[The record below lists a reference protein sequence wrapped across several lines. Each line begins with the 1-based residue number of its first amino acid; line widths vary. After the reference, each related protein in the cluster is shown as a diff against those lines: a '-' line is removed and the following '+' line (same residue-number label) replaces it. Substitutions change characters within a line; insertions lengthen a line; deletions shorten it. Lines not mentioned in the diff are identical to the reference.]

1 MHFRKATRA
10 DLPAIVHLLAQDIL
24 GQKREA
30 YQDPLPNSY
39 YEAFD
44 RIDADPNQ
52 ELIVAENANQ
62 EVIGTLQL
70 TILPG
75 LSYQGSSRAL
85 IEAVRVRED
94 HRGSGIGGELLQWT
108 IKRARARG
116 ARMLQLTSDKQR
128 VDAVRFYEKLGF
140 KATHEG
146 LKMFL

>member
-1 MHFRKATRA
+1 MNFRKATRT
-10 DLPAIVHLLAQDIL
+10 DLPAIVRLLAQDML
-24 GQKREA
+24 GQQREA
-30 YQDPLPNSY
+30 YQDPLPTSY
-39 YEAFD
+39 HEAFD

-52 ELIVAENANQ
+52 ELIVVENADR

-70 TILPG
+70 TILPY
-75 LSYQGSSRAL
+75 LTYQGSSRAL

-94 HRGSGIGGELLQWT
+94 HRGGGIGGELLRWA
-108 IKRARARG
+108 IARARARG

-140 KATHEG
+140 KASHEG

>member
-1 MHFRKATRA
+1 MHFRKAMRA
-10 DLPAIVHLLAQDIL
+10 DLPAIVHLLAQDML
-24 GQKREA
+24 GQKRED
-30 YQDPLPNSY
+30 YRDPLPNSY

-52 ELIVAENANQ
+52 ELIVAEHTNG

-70 TILPG
+70 TILPS
-75 LSYQGSSRAL
+75 LTYQGSSRAL

-94 HRGSGIGGELLQWT
+94 QRGAGIGGELLQWA
-108 IKRARARG
+108 IGRARERG

-128 VDAVRFYEKLGF
+128 ADAVRFYEKLGF
-140 KATHEG
+140 TASHEG

>member
-10 DLPAIVHLLAQDIL
+10 DLPAIVHLLAQDML
-24 GQKREA
+24 GQKRED
-30 YQDPLPNSY
+30 YRDPLPNSY
-39 YEAFD
+39 HEAFD

-52 ELIVAENANQ
+52 ELIVAEQ
-62 EVIGTLQL
+62 TDGEVIGTLQL
-70 TILPG
+70 TILPN

-94 HRGSGIGGELLQWT
+94 QRGAGIGGELLQWA
-108 IKRARARG
+108 IGRARERG

-128 VDAVRFYEKLGF
+128 TDAVRFYEKLGF
-140 KATHEG
+140 KASHEG

>member
-10 DLPAIVHLLAQDIL
+10 DLPAIVRLLAQDML
-24 GQKREA
+24 GQQREA
-30 YQDPLPNSY
+30 YQDPLPTSY
-39 YEAFD
+39 HEAFD

-52 ELIVAENANQ
+52 ELIVAENADR

-70 TILPG
+70 TILPY
-75 LSYQGSSRAL
+75 LTYQGSSRAL

-94 HRGSGIGGELLQWT
+94 HRGGGIGGGLLQWA
-108 IKRARARG
+108 IGRARARG

-140 KATHEG
+140 KASHEG

>member
-70 TILPG
+70 TILPS

-94 HRGSGIGGELLQWT
+94 HRGGGIGGELLQWT
-108 IKRARARG
+108 IGRARARG

-140 KATHEG
+140 KASHEG